1 MGKPSRPSS
10 SHPFASHPLNGRK
23 ILQSA
28 LLAGLAAGAGA
39 GAGAIVAV
47 KSLLFPH
54 RTYEQEKA
62 YLESLRSKGEK
73 PYREPGFLQ
82 RNPRVTV
89 YDDGNDPRTEGMVTY
104 RIGPAQSS
112 VSSLEENQGEEV
124 EGNRGEEAD
133 SGLTL
138 LYLHGGT
145 FLSTLSPH
153 QARLLFRLTRMLK
166 GQALVPEFPRMPF
179 HTAKESLS
187 SVTEIYRHYQA
198 DHPDRAI
205 ILLADSSGAALAM
218 GLMSIW
224 AKEGLPLPASV
235 VLISPWLDLT
245 MSHPQVKEYER
256 KDKTQSA
263 QALIADGECWAGD
276 DDPADP
282 LLSPSLASDE
292 DLAALTPVH
301 DLTIFIGEND
311 LFYPDAASYAQ
322 RCEQAGITTR
332 LFTEAGM
339 PHDYPFLPLPQG
351 RQAVR
356 LMADMLSEL
365 AR

>member
-28 LLAGLAAGAGA
+28 LLAGLAAGA

-104 RIGPAQSS
+104 RIGPAQLS

-166 GQALVPEFPRMPF
+166 GQALVPEFPGC
-179 HTAKESLS
+179 LS
-187 SVTEIYRHYQA
+187 TRSRKA
-198 DHPDRAI
+198 
-205 ILLADSSGAALAM
+205 S
-218 GLMSIW
+218 
-224 AKEGLPLPASV
+224 PLPRRSTAITRPIIPIGPSSFWP
-235 VLISPWLDLT
+235 IAPAPPW
-245 MSHPQVKEYER
+245 PWV
-256 KDKTQSA
+256 
-263 QALIADGECWAGD
+263 
-276 DDPADP
+276 
-282 LLSPSLASDE
+282 
-292 DLAALTPVH
+292 
-301 DLTIFIGEND
+301 
-311 LFYPDAASYAQ
+311 
-322 RCEQAGITTR
+322 
-332 LFTEAGM
+332 
-339 PHDYPFLPLPQG
+339 
-351 RQAVR
+351 
-356 LMADMLSEL
+356 
-365 AR
+365 

>member
-28 LLAGLAAGAGA
+28 LLAGLAAGA

-104 RIGPAQSS
+104 RIGPAQLS

-245 MSHPQVKEYER
+245 MSHPKVKEYER